1 MRRQYRHLLLL
12 SAGTLLGVAVST
24 ASGVLAQ
31 KEPPAEALPYEK
43 ARLLAE
49 VLQRV
54 RTEYVEPV
62 SDEAL
67 LEAAVRG
74 MVTELDPHSQFL
86 DCDEYAEVRI
96 ATSGNYSGVGV
107 EVQMDAGEV
116 RVVAAIDGTPA
127 ARAGL
132 RTGDIIVAIDATELD
147 ASNYREAVA
156 LMRGKVGTPVTVT
169 VRRADEAEPVPLQL
183 IRNHVE
189 VKSVSH
195 AVLEDGYG
203 YIRISHFSA
212 TTWKDTR
219 KALRQLQRSME
230 GELRGLLLDLRNNPG
245 GVLDAAVAMADGFL
259 DAGVIVTASGRGPD
273 ATFSHQARPG
283 DLLEGAQLMVLV
295 NQGSASSSEIVAGAL
310 QDNGRALVVGTRS
323 FGKGSVQTVMPLAD
337 CEAVKLT
344 TSRYFTPS
352 GASIQDSG
360 IQPDIEILADP
371 RLDALSSI
379 TASYSDPGQS
389 LLQGDSQLRQA
400 FELLQRGGPLQSR
413 AD

>member
-1 MRRQYRHLLLL
+1 MRRHYRHLLLL
-12 SAGTLLGVAVST
+12 SAGMLAGVALST

-31 KEPPAEALPYEK
+31 REPPAQALPYDK

-62 SDEAL
+62 SDDAL

-96 ATSGNYSGVGV
+96 ATSGNYSGVGL
-107 EVQMDAGEV
+107 EVQMAAGEV
-116 RVVAAIDGTPA
+116 RVVAAIAGTPA
-127 ARAGL
+127 ARAGF
-132 RTGDIIVAIDATELD
+132 RTGDIVVAIDTTELNE
-147 ASNYREAVA
+147 SNYREAVA

-169 VRRADEAEPVPLQL
+169 VRRADEAEPLPLTL

-189 VKSVSH
+189 VKSVSYV
-195 AVLEDGYG
+195 VLEDGYG
-203 YIRISHFSA
+203 YVRISHFSD

-219 KALRQLQRSME
+219 KAIRKLRRSMD
-230 GELRGLLLDLRNNPG
+230 GELRGLVLDLRNNPG
-245 GVLDAAVAMADGFL
+245 GVLDAAVAVSDGFL
-259 DAGVIVTASGRGPD
+259 EAGVIVTASGRGPD
-273 ATFSHQARPG
+273 ANFRHQARAG
-283 DLLEGAQLMVLV
+283 DILDGAELVVLV

-310 QDNGRALVVGTRS
+310 QDNGRAVVVGTRS

-352 GASIQDSG
+352 GASIQDAG
-360 IQPDIEILADP
+360 IQPDIEIIADP

-400 FELLQRGGPLQSR
+400 FEILKRDRLLQSR
-413 AD
+413 AR